1 MVGFPPQKQLRLQV
15 VHLDGDS
22 QYYPGFRV
30 NGRPLARAD
39 LVTSGAYLRSAWGIT
54 NLVCEW
60 LQTLARVPGHVR
72 DAGRSR
78 DVGPPASATKLSR
91 RAALSACLLQPQ
103 VKLQRVIGAACAAGS
118 APEPLLVPLLAATG
132 EARQLGERVAA
143 HSVQAPAIIHAPL
156 RNVQFRV
163 GGEGKV
169 CLALVEPPGSSWT
182 EQRGLRGVVCNSGVP
197 HEIPGDWDRASD
209 DMPSPSYHGS
219 DIAI

>member
-118 APEPLLVPLLAATG
+118 APEPLLVPCWRQLARPDSWGSGLRRTRYKPQRSFMRPCGMSSFELAA
-132 EARQLGERVAA
+132 RVRCVWLLSSPLGR
-143 HSVQAPAIIHAPL
+143 H
-156 RNVQFRV
+156 
-163 GGEGKV
+163 
-169 CLALVEPPGSSWT
+169 
-182 EQRGLRGVVCNSGVP
+182 GLNN
-197 HEIPGDWDRASD
+197 ET
-209 DMPSPSYHGS
+209 
-219 DIAI
+219 